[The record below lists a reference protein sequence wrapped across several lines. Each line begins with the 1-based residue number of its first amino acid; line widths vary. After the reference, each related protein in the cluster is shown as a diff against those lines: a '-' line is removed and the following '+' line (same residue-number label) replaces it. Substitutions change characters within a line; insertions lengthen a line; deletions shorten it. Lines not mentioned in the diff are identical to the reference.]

1 MFDNLIKQVCN
12 ANLGELT
19 RTLTSK
25 AGFSA
30 SEAKGFLPVVIEKLT
45 AAVTGGN
52 FDLKS
57 LDPQKLL
64 GMLNVGE
71 LAKSTGIDSAKTTSG
86 LQAILPQITRLL
98 QAKAGDATGMLDA
111 GKGLLGK
118 MGLGS

>member
-1 MFDNLIKQVCN
+1 MFDDLIKQVCN
-12 ANLGELT
+12 ANLGDLT

-30 SEAKGFLPVVIEKLT
+30 SEAKGFLPVVVEKLT
-45 AAVTGGN
+45 ALLKGGK

-71 LAKSTGIDSAKTTSG
+71 LAKSAGIDTTKATSG
-86 LQAILPQITRLL
+86 LQAILPQITQQL
-98 QAKAGDATGMLDA
+98 QAKAGDAKGMLEA

-118 MGLGS
+118 VGLGS